1 MRLLLVVGTVV
12 RSVEIVGTVVG
23 TVVTVVTVGLDW
35 WLVVGTVDVT
45 VTRVGTVATWMIGG
59 LVTVSCPSSLALLV
73 LSELDE
79 DEEDDAG

>member
-1 MRLLLVVGTVV
+1 MLLVVGTVV
-12 RSVEIVGTVVG
+12 RSFEIVGTVVG
-23 TVVTVVTVGLDW
+23 TVVTVGLDW